1 VIAGRRYDDE
11 AMTDDPQPQNI
22 YDDETFFS
30 GYTQLDR
37 FNHPFGHAMEHG
49 TFIEM
54 MGDVAGFRVL
64 DLGCGG
70 GQLASYVAER
80 GAASVTAIDASERM
94 LTVAKERWAHPRVDY
109 RQLAI
114 EDAAFA
120 DGAFDLVV
128 SSLAFHYVAD
138 YEALIAGI
146 ARWLTP
152 GGRLVFSTEHP
163 IYAARSTDEGWVA
176 GAGWA
181 IDDYAVEGGRER
193 EWFVTGVRRYHRM
206 LSTLLNGLMDAG
218 LRIERVEESWPTEA
232 WLQTHPEHAEELRRP
247 MFLLVQAE
255 KPRPDSL

>member
-1 VIAGRRYDDE
+1 
-11 AMTDDPQPQNI
+11 MTRDVQNI
-22 YDDETFFS
+22 YDDEAFFS
-30 GYTQLDR
+30 GYTQLER
-37 FNHPFGHAMEHG
+37 FNRPFGQTMEHG
-49 TFIEM
+49 AFIEM
-54 MGDVAGFRVL
+54 MGDIAGRRVL

-94 LTVAKERWAHPRVDY
+94 LAVARERWAHPRVEY
-109 RQLAI
+109 QRIAI

-146 ARWLTP
+146 ARWLIP

-163 IYAARSTDEGWVA
+163 IYAARSTDEGWVDD
-176 GAGWA
+176 AGWA
-181 IDDYAVEGGRER
+181 IDDYAVEGPRER

-206 LSTLLNGLMDAG
+206 LATLLNGLTRAG
-218 LRIERVEESWPTEA
+218 LRIDRVEESWPTEA
-232 WLQTHPEHAEELRRP
+232 WLQTHPEHAVELRRP
-247 MFLLVQAE
+247 MFLLVQAG
-255 KPRPDSL
+255 KPEPA